1 MAFSFYNFYTCNIL
15 NLMIYKSFIG
25 SFIILD
31 NKLDVPNKFL
41 RINKHKLNYRF
52 IGLINTIFRIT
63 NII

>member
-1 MAFSFYNFYTCNIL
+1 
-15 NLMIYKSFIG
+15 MIYKSFIG

-31 NKLDVPNKFL
+31 NKLDLPNKFL